1 MKRYSA
7 AALFAAVL
15 LAGAGAA
22 FAGEKTVKLSVAMW
36 CAACP
41 YMVQRSLERVEGV
54 VEVAVSYDD
63 QSATVIF
70 DDDKTDVAA
79 LTTATAD
86 IGFPSELLATN

>member
-15 LAGAGAA
+15 LAGAGAS

-41 YMVQRSLERVEGV
+41 YIIEQTLAEVPGV
-54 VEVAVSYDD
+54 LDVDVSYDD